1 MRSTPTLS
9 LLLEVSE
16 MSNHCQGVLPLS
28 NVLSLLSVKI
38 ITSLHRV
45 SAITVRLIFI
55 QDCVSTSEMAL
66 PKNWTSDPLKGE
78 RLPRLC
84 PRRLCLAKKK
94 YQKEIESS
102 RSAFASRSEFSFLF
116 IFFLLRYAKGAR
128 RGLSEAL
135 SFFIYFFLL
144 NINTNR
150 YYN

>member
-1 MRSTPTLS
+1 
-9 LLLEVSE
+9 

-38 ITSLHRV
+38 IKSLHRV

-55 QDCVSTSEMAL
+55 QVCVSTIEMAL
-66 PKNWTSDPLKGE
+66 PKVWTSDPLKGE
-78 RLPRLC
+78 RLQRLC

-102 RSAFASRSEFSFLF
+102 RSAFASRSEFSFFIYFFSFALRERRETRLERGAFFFLF
-116 IFFLLRYAKGAR
+116 I
-128 RGLSEAL
+128 
-135 SFFIYFFLL
+135 FFLL

>member
-55 QDCVSTSEMAL
+55 QDCVSTIEMAL

-78 RLPRLC
+78 RLLRLC

-102 RSAFASRSEFSFLF
+102 RSAFASRSEFFLFLF
-116 IFFLLRYAKGAR
+116 IFFFCATRKAR
-128 RGLSEAL
+128 DAA
-135 SFFIYFFLL
+135 
-144 NINTNR
+144 
-150 YYN
+150 